1 VISLK
6 KIVRLIGFALAFGI
20 ASVCVSVWA
29 SETLREASERVAR
42 QHDARVVAARTIET
56 SDGRRIHVI
65 RIVTREGVVRT
76 IRVPVEPRGRSHA
89 HSGG

>member
-1 VISLK
+1 MRNLRRIL
-6 KIVRLIGFALAFGI
+6 RLMGFALALSMAFVGG
-20 ASVCVSVWA
+20 SVWA

-56 SDGRRIHVI
+56 SEGRRIHVI

-76 IRVPVEPRGRSHA
+76 IRVPVEPRGRGHA
-89 HSGG
+89 HSAG

>member
-1 VISLK
+1 MNLK
-6 KIVRLIGFALAFGI
+6 KIVRLIGFALAVVM
-20 ASVCVSVWA
+20 ASVCVSAWA

-76 IRVPVEPRGRSHA
+76 IRVPVESRGRRHA

>member
-1 VISLK
+1 MRNLK
-6 KIVRLIGFALAFGI
+6 KTARLIGFALAFGL
-20 ASVCVSVWA
+20 ASACTSAWA

-76 IRVPVEPRGRSHA
+76 IRVPAESRGRRHA